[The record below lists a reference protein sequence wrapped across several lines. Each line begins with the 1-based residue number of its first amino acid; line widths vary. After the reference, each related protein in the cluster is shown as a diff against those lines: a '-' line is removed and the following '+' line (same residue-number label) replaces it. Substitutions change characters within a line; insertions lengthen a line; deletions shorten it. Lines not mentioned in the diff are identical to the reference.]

1 MHQNAS
7 KRRKNYMRASVYIQF
22 WRYFKNYF
30 YFFDSIVYY
39 KACEHMC
46 NVLGKYVIQF
56 PIYGLRVKWA
66 RPGSRYTWGTRSN
79 RVKPHFFSNQNM
91 PVLEPKAVKTN
102 LILPGSK
109 RCSPSCQKWSN
120 SIILLLINIKP
131 CLSQLRNNQLL
142 PLQIKWMI
150 LLHHL

>member
-1 MHQNAS
+1 MC
-7 KRRKNYMRASVYIQF
+7 
-22 WRYFKNYF
+22 
-30 YFFDSIVYY
+30 Y

-56 PIYGLRVKWA
+56 SIYGLRVKWA
-66 RPGSRYTWGTRSN
+66 RPGSKYTWGTGSN
-79 RVKPHFFSNQNM
+79 RVKPQFFSNQNM
-91 PVLEPKAVKTN
+91 PVLEPEAVKTN

-109 RCSPSCQKWSN
+109 RCTPSCQKWSN

-142 PLQIKWMI
+142 PLQIKLMI
-150 LLHHL
+150 LLQHLQIRFLLEFDIHGLEHWNFRELLFSKVFHHLMAVFS